1 MKLKRLLED
10 AVEKTNLKREDNIMP
25 SEFKLNEMLQRD
37 TIKLKE
43 LPLSTLLLMNDS
55 NYPWF
60 VLVPRVNDVQDIYQ
74 LDWQQ
79 QQQFLNE
86 SSMLCEVLMQQ
97 FQGKK
102 MNVAALGNICPQL
115 HVHHIVR
122 FEQDIAWPKPVWGE
136 HQAKPYTEESLAQLR
151 EKLLPAL
158 TAVIAQEEE

>member
-1 MKLKRLLED
+1 M
-10 AVEKTNLKREDNIMP
+10 
-25 SEFKLNEMLQRD
+25 SETFQLHELLQRD
-37 TIKLKE
+37 TIELLE
-43 LPLSTLLLMNDS
+43 LPLSTVLLMNDS

-60 VLVPRVNDVQDIYQ
+60 VLVPRVDNIQDIYQ

-86 SSMLCEVLMQQ
+86 SSLLSEIVMQL
-97 FQGKK
+97 FNGTK

-122 FEQDIAWPKPVWGE
+122 FSDDIAWPNPIWG
-136 HQAKPYTEESLAQLR
+136 AVPMKAYTDSELNLLK

-158 TAVIAQEEE
+158 AKILTQE

>member
-1 MKLKRLLED
+1 
-10 AVEKTNLKREDNIMP
+10 MP
-25 SEFKLNEMLQRD
+25 DTFKLHEFLQRD
-37 TIKLKE
+37 AIELVD

-60 VLVPRVNDVQDIYQ
+60 VLVPRVDNIQDIYQ

-86 SSMLCEVLMQQ
+86 SSMLSEILMQLY
-97 FQGKK
+97 QGTK

-122 FEQDIAWPKPVWGE
+122 FADDIAWPKPVWGE
-136 HQAKPYTEESLAQLR
+136 VAMKPYTDGELAQL
-151 EKLLPAL
+151 KDKVLPAL
-158 TAVIAQEEE
+158 SKILTQE

>member
-1 MKLKRLLED
+1 MSNTFQLHAL
-10 AVEKTNLKREDNIMP
+10 
-25 SEFKLNEMLQRD
+25 LQRD
-37 TIKLKE
+37 TIELLE

-60 VLVPRVNDVQDIYQ
+60 VLVPRVDDIQDIYQ

-86 SSMLCEVLMQQ
+86 SSLLSEILIQL
-97 FQGKK
+97 FNGTK

-122 FEQDIAWPKPVWGE
+122 FADDIAWPKPVWGE
-136 HQAKPYTEESLAQLR
+136 FATKAYTDSELTLLK
-151 EKLLPAL
+151 EKVLPAL
-158 TAVIAQEEE
+158 TKIITQD